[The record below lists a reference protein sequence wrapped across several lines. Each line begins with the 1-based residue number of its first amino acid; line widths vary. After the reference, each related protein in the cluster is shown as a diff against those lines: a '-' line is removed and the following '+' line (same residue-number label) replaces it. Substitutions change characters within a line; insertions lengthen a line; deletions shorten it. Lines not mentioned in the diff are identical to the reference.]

1 VWQIQEP
8 FGSGTLPIAQRF
20 LVEPPNDPG
29 SRRADDGG
37 TAASSGYRY
46 GLGASGFGAGVAG
59 GGVVGAVLAGGGGGG
74 GGSFFSSLHPARANT
89 PISGNR

>member
-1 VWQIQEP
+1 LQIREP
-8 FGSGTLPIAQRF
+8 LSIRTLPITQR
-20 LVEPPNDPG
+20 LSIEPPNDPG
-29 SRRADDGG
+29 SRRADGVG
-37 TAASSGYRY
+37 TAPSSGYRY

-74 GGSFFSSLHPARANT
+74 GGSFFSSLHPARAKT